1 MGIIRAR
8 ISDELESKVKGVIAE
23 QEANMMGGEINIS
36 TVIRYA
42 LEQFIKEYE
51 EKKDGIV
58 TLKFDVKNM
67 TENELDSV
75 AECSKIL
82 SKEFNQDEA
91 LEEGTYDQIPLN
103 YRYGYLHTIAIE
115 EQFKREFGK

>member
-82 SKEFNQDEA
+82 SKAFNQYEA

-103 YRYGYLHTIAIE
+103 YRYGRLSVDVAKEYL
-115 EQFKREFGK
+115 KRFRK

>member
-8 ISDELESKVKGVIAE
+8 ISDELESKVKGIIAE
-23 QEANMMGGEINIS
+23 QEKNMMGGEINIS
-36 TVIRYA
+36 TVTRYA
-42 LEQFIKEYE
+42 LEQFIKEYD
-51 EKKDGIV
+51 EKRNDIV

-67 TENELDSV
+67 TDEQLEVV
-75 AECSKIL
+75 AECAEIL

-103 YRYGYLHTIAIE
+103 YRYGYLHTIVFK

>member
-23 QEANMMGGEINIS
+23 QEKNMMGGEINIS
-36 TVIRYA
+36 TVTRYA
-42 LEQFIKEYE
+42 LEQFIKEYD
-51 EKKDGIV
+51 EKRNDIV

-67 TENELDSV
+67 TDEQLEVV

-82 SKEFNQDEA
+82 SKAFNEGEA
-91 LEEGTYDQIPLN
+91 LREGAYEQIPLN
-103 YRYGYLHTIAIE
+103 YRYGYLHVVVAGE
-115 EQFKREFGK
+115 EFKRLRK